1 MAYKSKQRNFRKR
14 ETKAEYAARKKAEKE
29 AAYETIDDSISEMMQ
44 SDESFVN
51 YLNFQ
56 SRMES
61 YSVSN
66 AILIMSRCPDA
77 TQLKTAELWG
87 ELDAKINKGEKAIHI
102 LEPTEYVD
110 ENGEQRTAYNIKN
123 VFDISQTNAEPKP
136 SQKIENK
143 PKVLAIALMD
153 SSPVRKV
160 KVENLPISNS
170 TAFYDHDKNALL
182 IKLNSNSATLFKD
195 VARELALVEIA
206 DGCDEYNRQ
215 ECLPSAVCS
224 SYMLCQ
230 KYGIDNSDM
239 NVTNATKKWSG
250 LENKDIR
257 TNLAMANDGLYAVS
271 KNLYVQLQKNKE
283 KAKEKAN
290 KEPAR

>member
-14 ETKAEYAARKKAEKE
+14 ETKAEYAARKKAEKD
-29 AAYETIDDSISEMMQ
+29 AAYETIDNSISEMMQ

-66 AILIMSRCPDA
+66 AILIMSRYPDA

-136 SQKIENK
+136 PQKIESK
-143 PKVLAIALMD
+143 PKVLAMALMKT
-153 SSPVRKV
+153 SPIEKV
-160 KVENLPISNS
+160 AVDELPIANS
-170 TAFYDHDKNALL
+170 TAFFDYDNNKLLVKKNSDS
-182 IKLNSNSATLFKD
+182 ISLFKD
-195 VARELALVEIA
+195 ISRELALVEIA

-224 SYMLCQ
+224 AYMLCQ

-239 NVTNATKKWSG
+239 NVTNAAKKWSG
-250 LENKDIR
+250 LENKDVR

-271 KNLYVQLQKNKE
+271 KNLYVQLQKD
-283 KAKEKAN
+283 KEKAN